1 MSKETNLTI
10 AAQCD
15 RAARDGANEDN
26 CLVMSEVGCANPSV
40 NHFGDVTAES
50 LSKMIPLRGKGC
62 LLVVA
67 DGMGGMNA
75 GEVAS
80 QIAVTTIAKCFSEEN
95 MKNLEMTEPAIK
107 KFIRKTIVSADDAI
121 KKAAAKDKEKDG
133 MGTTVALLWILAN
146 NTAYYA
152 WCGDSRI
159 YTYSPNQGLR
169 MLSHDHSYVME
180 VLHLCEEDAFVHP
193 NNNIITRSLGNPAEK
208 ANPEIE
214 GPIQLYQN
222 DLFLLCSDGL
232 CGVLPTREMEG
243 VPYNIE
249 DVIKESI
256 PDADH
261 LKEGIEALWTAAA
274 AAGWHDNVTTLLCQV
289 KSGPERPEIKSKVM
303 RTSKN
308 PQELLQSSKSSSKPS
323 PQPSPHSSPQPS
335 PHSSSQPSPQA
346 SPRRSRKGQTR
357 WMDTAI
363 ALLAVVLVLG
373 GGLTFFY
380 LKSNHPKTEIETQT
394 QDSTVPA
401 SPRDARSNVRA
412 TKTTAPVP
420 TAPKQGGQAA
430 KSGDVVKANNTVAST
445 TSDVA
450 TNQSSSASTAPQ
462 SVSNHSSVS
471 SNGSIVK
478 KRNNKTDG
486 ESGSIRDNK
495 NNTRSSLEQARRNR
509 EQGNSQIEIDTSG
522 KSH

>member
-26 CLVMSEVGCANPSV
+26 CLVISEVGCANPFV

-80 QIAVTTIAKCFSEEN
+80 EIAVTTIAKCFSEEN

-107 KFIRKTIVSADDAI
+107 KFLRKTIVSADDAI
-121 KKAAAKDKEKDG
+121 KKAAAKDKEKEG
-133 MGTTVALLWILAN
+133 MGTTVALVWILSD

-159 YTYSPNQGLR
+159 YSYSPSQGLR

-193 NNNIITRSLGNPAEK
+193 NNNIITRSLGNPVEK
-208 ANPEIE
+208 ANPEVE

-232 CGVLPTREMEG
+232 CGVLPSREMEG

-274 AAGWHDNVTTLLCQV
+274 ASGWHDNVTTLLCQV
-289 KSGPERPEIKSKVM
+289 KSGPERPEFMK
-303 RTSKN
+303 TSKN
-308 PQELLQSSKSSSKPS
+308 PQEIFKSSKSSSAPS
-323 PQPSPHSSPQPS
+323 PQPSP
-335 PHSSSQPSPQA
+335 QA
-346 SPRRSRKGQTR
+346 PPRKSRKEPSR
-357 WMDTAI
+357 WRDSAI
-363 ALLAVVLVLG
+363 ALLTVVLVLG

-380 LKSNHPKTEIETQT
+380 FKSNQPQAVKEGQQLE
-394 QDSTVPA
+394 
-401 SPRDARSNVRA
+401 SNVPTRTDYIQSNENA
-412 TKTTAPVP
+412 NARKAPVSA
-420 TAPKQGGQAA
+420 TPKQGGQAA
-430 KSGDVVKANNTVAST
+430 RTETNDNVNN
-445 TSDVA
+445 
-450 TNQSSSASTAPQ
+450 
-462 SVSNHSSVS
+462 SVS
-471 SNGSIVK
+471 STATEQSHSETNAVQSSHGSQNGTSSSIVK
-478 KRNNKTDG
+478 KRNKSD
-486 ESGSIRDNK
+486 SGREATREN
-495 NNTRSSLEQARRNR
+495 NNTQNMLGQAGRNKA
-509 EQGNSQIEIDTSG
+509 QGNSQKDTSRMG
-522 KSH
+522 N

>member
-26 CLVMSEVGCANPSV
+26 CLVISEVGCANPFV

-80 QIAVTTIAKCFSEEN
+80 EIAVTTIAKCFSEEN

-107 KFIRKTIVSADDAI
+107 KFLRKTIVSADDAI
-121 KKAAAKDKEKDG
+121 KKAAAKDKEKEG
-133 MGTTVALLWILAN
+133 MGTTVALVWILSD

-159 YTYSPNQGLR
+159 YSYSPSQGLR

-232 CGVLPTREMEG
+232 CGVLPSREMED

-289 KSGPERPEIKSKVM
+289 KTGPERPEIKSKVM
-303 RTSKN
+303 KTSKN

-323 PQPSPHSSPQPS
+323 PQ
-335 PHSSSQPSPQA
+335 SSSQPSPQD
-346 SPRRSRKGQTR
+346 SPRKSRKRQSR

-380 LKSNHPKTEIETQT
+380 LKSNRPKAVIETQT

-401 SPRDARSNVRA
+401 SSRDIGSNVRA
-412 TKTTAPVP
+412 TKTTAPAS
-420 TAPKQGGQAA
+420 TTPKQGGQAA
-430 KSGDVVKANNTVAST
+430 RTETNDNVNN
-445 TSDVA
+445 
-450 TNQSSSASTAPQ
+450 
-462 SVSNHSSVS
+462 SVS
-471 SNGSIVK
+471 STATEQSHSETNAVQSSHGSQNGTSSSIVK
-478 KRNNKTDG
+478 KRNKSD
-486 ESGSIRDNK
+486 SGREATREN
-495 NNTRSSLEQARRNR
+495 NNTQNMLGQAGRNKA
-509 EQGNSQIEIDTSG
+509 QGNSQKDTSRMG
-522 KSH
+522 N

>member
-1 MSKETNLTI
+1 MSKETNLAI

-15 RAARDGANEDN
+15 RAARDGTNEDN

-40 NHFGDVTAES
+40 NHFGDVTAEA

-80 QIAVTTIAKCFSEEN
+80 QIAVTTIAKCFSVEN

-107 KFIRKTIVSADDAI
+107 KFLRKTIVTADDAI

-133 MGTTVALLWILAN
+133 MGTTVALLWILSN

-159 YTYSPNQGLR
+159 YQYSPKQGLK

-193 NNNIITRSLGNPAEK
+193 NNNIITRSLGNPSEK
-208 ANPEIE
+208 ANPDIE
-214 GPIQLYQN
+214 GPIKVYQD

-232 CGVLPTREMEG
+232 CGVLPSREMDEC
-243 VPYNIE
+243 PSNIE

-261 LKEGIEALWTAAA
+261 LKEGIEALWSAAA

-289 KSGPERPEIKSKVM
+289 KSGPVRPDIKSKVM

-308 PQELLQSSKSSSKPS
+308 PQEIIKSIKTATP
-323 PQPSPHSSPQPS
+323 SSPASTPESSARPS
-335 PHSSSQPSPQA
+335 SP
-346 SPRRSRKGQTR
+346 PSRKEPNR
-357 WMDTAI
+357 WRDTAI

-380 LKSNHPKTEIETQT
+380 LKSNQPKKENVETMHQRIATEQM
-394 QDSTVPA
+394 A
-401 SPRDARSNVRA
+401 SPGTNAA
-412 TKTTAPVP
+412 TDQQSAPAPVKA
-420 TAPKQGGQAA
+420 TTSKQGGQGAR
-430 KSGDVVKANNTVAST
+430 SGRNVNENTSGSST
-445 TSDVA
+445 TTAA
-450 TNQSSSASTAPQ
+450 TTTTNQTASEPNSTQSSSNAN
-462 SVSNHSSVS
+462 SNSP
-471 SNGSIVK
+471 IVK
-478 KRNNKTDG
+478 KHRTSEGGGGDG
-486 ESGSIRDNK
+486 KEI
-495 NNTRSSLEQARRNR
+495 THTPVTPLEQAKRNR
-509 EQGNSQIEIDTSG
+509 RQGQSQTNQGGDG
-522 KSH
+522 Q

>member
-26 CLVMSEVGCANPSV
+26 CLVISEVGCANPSV

-289 KSGPERPEIKSKVM
+289 KTGPERPEIKSKVM

-308 PQELLQSSKSSSKPS
+308 PQELLQSSKSSSKP
-323 PQPSPHSSPQPS
+323 SPQPS

-430 KSGDVVKANNTVAST
+430 KSGGVVKANNTVAST

-495 NNTRSSLEQARRNR
+495 NNARSSLEQAKRNR
-509 EQGNSQIEIDTSG
+509 EQGNSQIDTSG